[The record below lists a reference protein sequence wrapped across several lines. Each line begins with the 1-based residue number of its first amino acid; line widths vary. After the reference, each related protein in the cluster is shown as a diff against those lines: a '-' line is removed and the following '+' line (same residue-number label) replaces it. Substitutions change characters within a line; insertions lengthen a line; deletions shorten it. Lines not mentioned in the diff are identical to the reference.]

1 MILFDQ
7 PLLIKID
14 RGSKNENLKINIK
27 KCIFRIMS
35 QHEDIFDWFYPKK
48 TSLNNNNN
56 NQRKGKKRNKHNN
69 E

>member
-1 MILFDQ
+1 MMFFDQ

-27 KCIFRIMS
+27 KCIFRMMS

-48 TSLNNNNN
+48 
-56 NQRKGKKRNKHNN
+56 GV
-69 E
+69 